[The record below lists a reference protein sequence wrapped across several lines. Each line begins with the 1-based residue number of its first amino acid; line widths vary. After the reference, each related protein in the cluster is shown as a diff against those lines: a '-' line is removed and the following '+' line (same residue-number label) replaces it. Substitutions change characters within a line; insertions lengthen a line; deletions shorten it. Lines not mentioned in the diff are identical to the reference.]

1 MDFVKMHGLGNDFV
15 FIEDKT
21 GQDKDYTA
29 LARAMC
35 NRHTGIG
42 ADGLIVIVDSRV
54 ADVRMRIINSDGS
67 EAEMCG
73 NGIRCFAKYVYDSG
87 IIEKKRFT
95 VETPAGIMEPEI
107 TVGADNKAKLITIN
121 MGRPSFNRSEIP
133 MEGAEGRVLN
143 EDVMCKRCELEKSRL
158 FLWGVPHTVTY
169 VDDVDTVDI
178 EKIGPLFEKH
188 EAFPKHTNIN
198 FAQQMDDRTV
208 KVRTWERGAGATLAC
223 GTGSC
228 SVAVASFLNG
238 RTGREVDIQLP
249 LGTLHIEYR
258 EEDGNVY
265 MTGPAAVS
273 FTGIWLMK
281 RSLYYYD

>member
-42 ADGLIVIVDSRV
+42 ADGLIVIVNSRV

-87 IIEKKRFT
+87 IIEKKQFT

-133 MEGAEGRVLN
+133 MEGADGRVLN
-143 EDVMCKRCELEKSRL
+143 EDLGVDGENWKITSLLM
-158 FLWGVPHTVTY
+158 GVPHTVTY

-188 EAFPKHTNIN
+188 EVFPKHTNIN

-273 FTGIWLMK
+273 FTGTWP
-281 RSLYYYD
+281 DET

>member
-21 GQDKDYTA
+21 GQDKDYTV

-87 IIEKKRFT
+87 IIEKKQFT

-107 TVGADNKAKLITIN
+107 TVGADNKAELITIN

-133 MEGAEGRVLN
+133 MEGTDGRVLN
-143 EDVMCKRCELEKSRL
+143 EDLCVDGQDRKS
-158 FLWGVPHTVTY
+158 VV
-169 VDDVDTVDI
+169 
-178 EKIGPLFEKH
+178 
-188 EAFPKHTNIN
+188 
-198 FAQQMDDRTV
+198 
-208 KVRTWERGAGATLAC
+208 
-223 GTGSC
+223 
-228 SVAVASFLNG
+228 
-238 RTGREVDIQLP
+238 
-249 LGTLHIEYR
+249 
-258 EEDGNVY
+258 
-265 MTGPAAVS
+265 
-273 FTGIWLMK
+273 
-281 RSLYYYD
+281 

>member
-21 GQDKDYTA
+21 GQDKDYTV

-87 IIEKKRFT
+87 IIEKKQFT

-107 TVGADNKAKLITIN
+107 TVGADNKAELITIN

-133 MEGAEGRVLN
+133 MEGVDGRVLN
-143 EDVMCKRCELEKSRL
+143 EDLGVDGENWKITSLLM
-158 FLWGVPHTVTY
+158 GVPHTVTY
-169 VDDVDTVDI
+169 VDDVDSVDI

-249 LGTLHIEYR
+249 LGILHIEYR

-273 FTGIWLMK
+273 FTGTWP
-281 RSLYYYD
+281 DET

>member
-1 MDFVKMHGLGNDFV
+1 MNFVKMHGLGNDFV

-133 MEGAEGRVLN
+133 MEGADGRVLN
-143 EDVMCKRCELEKSRL
+143 EDLCVDGENWKITSLLM
-158 FLWGVPHTVTY
+158 GVPHTVTY

-273 FTGIWLMK
+273 FTGTWP
-281 RSLYYYD
+281 DET

>member
-73 NGIRCFAKYVYDSG
+73 NGIRCFAKYVYDNG

-107 TVGADNKAKLITIN
+107 TVGADNKAELITIN

-143 EDVMCKRCELEKSRL
+143 EDLCVNGANWKITSLLM
-158 FLWGVPHTVTY
+158 GVPHTVTY
-169 VDDVDTVDI
+169 VDDVDSVDI

-273 FTGIWLMK
+273 FTGTWP
-281 RSLYYYD
+281 DET

>member
-73 NGIRCFAKYVYDSG
+73 NGIRCFAKYVYDNG

-107 TVGADNKAKLITIN
+107 TVGADNKAELITIN
-121 MGRPSFNRSEIP
+121 MGRPLFNRSEIP
-133 MEGAEGRVLN
+133 MEGTEGRVLN
-143 EDVMCKRCELEKSRL
+143 EDLCVNGANWKITSLLM
-158 FLWGVPHTVTY
+158 GVPHTVTY

-238 RTGREVDIQLP
+238 HTGREVDIQLP

-273 FTGIWLMK
+273 FTGTWP
-281 RSLYYYD
+281 DET

>member
-21 GQDKDYTA
+21 GQDKDYTV

-133 MEGAEGRVLN
+133 MEGADGRVLN
-143 EDVMCKRCELEKSRL
+143 EDLCVDGENWKITSLLM
-158 FLWGVPHTVTY
+158 GVPHTVTY

-249 LGTLHIEYR
+249 LGILHIEYR

-273 FTGIWLMK
+273 FTGTWP
-281 RSLYYYD
+281 DET

>member
-29 LARAMC
+29 LARVMC

-87 IIEKKRFT
+87 IIEKTQFT

-107 TVGADNKAKLITIN
+107 TVGADNKAELITIN

-133 MEGAEGRVLN
+133 MEGADGRVLN
-143 EDVMCKRCELEKSRL
+143 EDLCVDGENWKITSLLM
-158 FLWGVPHTVTY
+158 GVPHTVTY

-273 FTGIWLMK
+273 FTGTWP
-281 RSLYYYD
+281 DET

>member
-73 NGIRCFAKYVYDSG
+73 NGIRCFAKYVYDNG

-107 TVGADNKAKLITIN
+107 TVGADNKAELITIN
-121 MGRPSFNRSEIP
+121 MGRPLFNRSEIP

-143 EDVMCKRCELEKSRL
+143 EDLCVNGANWKITSLLM
-158 FLWGVPHTVTY
+158 GVPHTVTY

-238 RTGREVDIQLP
+238 HTGREVDIQLP

-273 FTGIWLMK
+273 FTGTWP
-281 RSLYYYD
+281 DET

>member
-73 NGIRCFAKYVYDSG
+73 NGIRCFAKYVYDNG

-107 TVGADNKAKLITIN
+107 TVGADNKAELITIN

-143 EDVMCKRCELEKSRL
+143 EDLCVNGANWKITSLLM
-158 FLWGVPHTVTY
+158 GVTHTVTY

-273 FTGIWLMK
+273 FTGTWP
-281 RSLYYYD
+281 DET

>member
-107 TVGADNKAKLITIN
+107 TVGADNKAELITIN

-133 MEGAEGRVLN
+133 MEGVDGRVLN
-143 EDVMCKRCELEKSRL
+143 EDLCVDGENWKITSLLM
-158 FLWGVPHTVTY
+158 GVPHTVTY

-188 EAFPKHTNIN
+188 EVFPKHTNIN

-273 FTGIWLMK
+273 FTGTWP
-281 RSLYYYD
+281 DET

>member
-133 MEGAEGRVLN
+133 MEGADGRVLN
-143 EDVMCKRCELEKSRL
+143 EDLCVNGANWKITSLLM
-158 FLWGVPHTVTY
+158 GVPHTVTY

-273 FTGIWLMK
+273 FTGTWP
-281 RSLYYYD
+281 DET

>member
-133 MEGAEGRVLN
+133 MEGADGRVLN
-143 EDVMCKRCELEKSRL
+143 EDLCVDGENWKITSLLM
-158 FLWGVPHTVTY
+158 GVPHTVTY

-265 MTGPAAVS
+265 MTGTAAVS
-273 FTGIWLMK
+273 FTGTWP
-281 RSLYYYD
+281 DET

>member
-1 MDFVKMHGLGNDFV
+1 MNFVKMHGLGNDFV

-21 GQDKDYTA
+21 GQDKDYTV

-87 IIEKKRFT
+87 IIEKKQFT

-107 TVGADNKAKLITIN
+107 TVGADNKAELITIN

-133 MEGAEGRVLN
+133 MEGTDGRVLN
-143 EDVMCKRCELEKSRL
+143 EDLCVDGENWKITSLLM
-158 FLWGVPHTVTY
+158 GVPHTVTY
-169 VDDVDTVDI
+169 VDDVDSVDI

-273 FTGIWLMK
+273 FTGTWPDEM
-281 RSLYYYD
+281 

>member
-21 GQDKDYTA
+21 GQDKDYTV

-35 NRHTGIG
+35 NRYTGIG

-87 IIEKKRFT
+87 IIEKKQFT

-107 TVGADNKAKLITIN
+107 TVGADNKVELITIN

-133 MEGAEGRVLN
+133 MEGTDGRVLN
-143 EDVMCKRCELEKSRL
+143 EDLCVDGENWKITSLLM
-158 FLWGVPHTVTY
+158 GVPHTVTY
-169 VDDVDTVDI
+169 VDDVDSVDI

-273 FTGIWLMK
+273 FTGTWP
-281 RSLYYYD
+281 DET

>member
-87 IIEKKRFT
+87 IIEKKQFT

-107 TVGADNKAKLITIN
+107 TVGADNKAELITIN

-133 MEGAEGRVLN
+133 MEGADGRVLN
-143 EDVMCKRCELEKSRL
+143 EDLCVDGENWKITSLLM
-158 FLWGVPHTVTY
+158 GVPHTVTY

-273 FTGIWLMK
+273 FMGTWP
-281 RSLYYYD
+281 DET

>member
-87 IIEKKRFT
+87 IIEKKGFT

-133 MEGAEGRVLN
+133 MERADGRVLN
-143 EDVMCKRCELEKSRL
+143 EDLCVDGENWKITSLLM
-158 FLWGVPHTVTY
+158 GVPHTVTY

-273 FTGIWLMK
+273 FTGTWP
-281 RSLYYYD
+281 DET

>member
-143 EDVMCKRCELEKSRL
+143 EDLCVDGENWKITSLLM
-158 FLWGVPHTVTY
+158 GVPHTVTY

-273 FTGIWLMK
+273 FTGTWP
-281 RSLYYYD
+281 DET

>member
-133 MEGAEGRVLN
+133 MEGADGRVLN
-143 EDVMCKRCELEKSRL
+143 EDLCVDGENWKITSLLM
-158 FLWGVPHTVTY
+158 GVPHTVTY

-249 LGTLHIEYR
+249 LGTLHIKYR

-273 FTGIWLMK
+273 FTGTWP
-281 RSLYYYD
+281 DET

>member
-73 NGIRCFAKYVYDSG
+73 NGIRCFAKYVYDNG

-107 TVGADNKAKLITIN
+107 TVGADNKAELITIN

-143 EDVMCKRCELEKSRL
+143 EDLCVNGANWKITSLLM
-158 FLWGVPHTVTY
+158 GVPHTVTY

-273 FTGIWLMK
+273 FTGTWP
-281 RSLYYYD
+281 DET

>member
-87 IIEKKRFT
+87 IIEKKQFT

-107 TVGADNKAKLITIN
+107 TVGADNKAEVITIN

-133 MEGAEGRVLN
+133 MEGADGRVLN
-143 EDVMCKRCELEKSRL
+143 EDLCVDGENWKITSLLM
-158 FLWGVPHTVTY
+158 GVPHTVTY
-169 VDDVDTVDI
+169 VDDVDSVDI

-273 FTGIWLMK
+273 FTGTWP
-281 RSLYYYD
+281 DET

>member
-133 MEGAEGRVLN
+133 MEGADGRVLN
-143 EDVMCKRCELEKSRL
+143 EDLCVDGENWKITSLLM
-158 FLWGVPHTVTY
+158 GVPHTVTY
-169 VDDVDTVDI
+169 VDDVDSVDI

-249 LGTLHIEYR
+249 LGILHIEYR

-273 FTGIWLMK
+273 FTGTWP
-281 RSLYYYD
+281 DET

>member
-73 NGIRCFAKYVYDSG
+73 NGIRCFAKYVYDNG

-107 TVGADNKAKLITIN
+107 TVGADNKAELITIN

-133 MEGAEGRVLN
+133 MEGADGRVLN
-143 EDVMCKRCELEKSRL
+143 EDLCVDGENWKITSLLM
-158 FLWGVPHTVTY
+158 GVPHTVTY
-169 VDDVDTVDI
+169 VDDVDSVDI

-273 FTGIWLMK
+273 FTGTWP
-281 RSLYYYD
+281 DET

>member
-21 GQDKDYTA
+21 GQDQDYTA

-107 TVGADNKAKLITIN
+107 TVGADNKAELITIN

-133 MEGAEGRVLN
+133 MEGADGRVLN
-143 EDVMCKRCELEKSRL
+143 EDLCVDGENWKITSLLM
-158 FLWGVPHTVTY
+158 GVPHTVTY

-273 FTGIWLMK
+273 FTGTWP
-281 RSLYYYD
+281 DET

>member
-21 GQDKDYTA
+21 GQDKDYTV

-73 NGIRCFAKYVYDSG
+73 NGIRCFAKYVYDNG

-107 TVGADNKAKLITIN
+107 TVGADNKAELITIN

-133 MEGAEGRVLN
+133 MEGADGRVLN
-143 EDVMCKRCELEKSRL
+143 EDLCVDGENWKITSLLM
-158 FLWGVPHTVTY
+158 GVPHTVTY
-169 VDDVDTVDI
+169 VDDVDSVDI

-238 RTGREVDIQLP
+238 RTGREVDIQLS
-249 LGTLHIEYR
+249 LGILHIEYR

-273 FTGIWLMK
+273 FTGTWP
-281 RSLYYYD
+281 DET

>member
-87 IIEKKRFT
+87 IIEKKQFT

-107 TVGADNKAKLITIN
+107 TVGADNKAELITIN

-133 MEGAEGRVLN
+133 MEGADGRVLN
-143 EDVMCKRCELEKSRL
+143 EDLCVDGENWKITSLLM
-158 FLWGVPHTVTY
+158 GVPHTVTY

-249 LGTLHIEYR
+249 LGILHIEYR

-273 FTGIWLMK
+273 FTGTWP
-281 RSLYYYD
+281 DET

>member
-73 NGIRCFAKYVYDSG
+73 NGIRCFAKYVYDNG

-107 TVGADNKAKLITIN
+107 TVGEDNKAELITIN

-133 MEGAEGRVLN
+133 MEGTDARVLN
-143 EDVMCKRCELEKSRL
+143 EDLCVDSENWKITSLLM
-158 FLWGVPHTVTY
+158 GVPHTVTY
-169 VDDVDTVDI
+169 VDDVDSVDI

-273 FTGIWLMK
+273 FTGTWP
-281 RSLYYYD
+281 DET

>member
-15 FIEDKT
+15 FIEDKS

-87 IIEKKRFT
+87 IIEKKQFT

-107 TVGADNKAKLITIN
+107 TVGADNKAELITIN

-133 MEGAEGRVLN
+133 MEGADGRVLN
-143 EDVMCKRCELEKSRL
+143 EDLCVDGENWKITSLLM
-158 FLWGVPHTVTY
+158 GVPHTVTY

-273 FTGIWLMK
+273 FTGTWP
-281 RSLYYYD
+281 DET

>member
-21 GQDKDYTA
+21 GQDRDYTA

-54 ADVRMRIINSDGS
+54 ANVRMRIINSDGS

-87 IIEKKRFT
+87 IIEKKQFT

-107 TVGADNKAKLITIN
+107 TVGADNKAELITIN

-133 MEGAEGRVLN
+133 MEGADGRVLN
-143 EDVMCKRCELEKSRL
+143 EDLCVDGENWKITSLLM
-158 FLWGVPHTVTY
+158 GVPHTVTY

-273 FTGIWLMK
+273 FTGTWP
-281 RSLYYYD
+281 DET

>member
-42 ADGLIVIVDSRV
+42 ADGLIVIVDSCV

-133 MEGAEGRVLN
+133 MEGADGRVLN
-143 EDVMCKRCELEKSRL
+143 EDLCVDGENWKITSLLM
-158 FLWGVPHTVTY
+158 GVPHTVTY

-273 FTGIWLMK
+273 FTGTWP
-281 RSLYYYD
+281 DET

>member
-87 IIEKKRFT
+87 IIEKKQFT

-133 MEGAEGRVLN
+133 MEGADGRVLN
-143 EDVMCKRCELEKSRL
+143 EDLCVDGENWKITSLLM
-158 FLWGVPHTVTY
+158 GVPHTVTY

-188 EAFPKHTNIN
+188 EVFPKHTNIN

-249 LGTLHIEYR
+249 LGILHIEYR

-273 FTGIWLMK
+273 FTGTWP
-281 RSLYYYD
+281 DET

>member
-107 TVGADNKAKLITIN
+107 TVGADNKAELITIN

-133 MEGAEGRVLN
+133 MEGADGRVLN
-143 EDVMCKRCELEKSRL
+143 EDLCVDGENWKITSLLM
-158 FLWGVPHTVTY
+158 GVPHTVTY
-169 VDDVDTVDI
+169 VDDVDSVDI

-188 EAFPKHTNIN
+188 ETFPKHTNIN

-273 FTGIWLMK
+273 FTGTWPDEM
-281 RSLYYYD
+281 

>member
-21 GQDKDYTA
+21 GQDKDYTV

-73 NGIRCFAKYVYDSG
+73 NGIRCFAKYVYDNG

-107 TVGADNKAKLITIN
+107 TVGADNKAELITIN

-143 EDVMCKRCELEKSRL
+143 EDLCVNGANWKITSLLM
-158 FLWGVPHTVTY
+158 GVPHTVTY

-208 KVRTWERGAGATLAC
+208 KVRTWERGVGATLAC

-273 FTGIWLMK
+273 FTGTWP
-281 RSLYYYD
+281 DET

>member
-1 MDFVKMHGLGNDFV
+1 MDFVKMHGLGTDFV

-87 IIEKKRFT
+87 IIEKKQFT

-107 TVGADNKAKLITIN
+107 TVGADNKAELITIN

-133 MEGAEGRVLN
+133 MEGADGRVLN
-143 EDVMCKRCELEKSRL
+143 EDLCVDGENWKITSLLM
-158 FLWGVPHTVTY
+158 GVPHTVTY
-169 VDDVDTVDI
+169 VDDVDSVDI

-273 FTGIWLMK
+273 FTGTWP
-281 RSLYYYD
+281 DET